1 MNFDIINVVSVIA
14 TIIAVVITIVMI
26 KDVRNGRKPIGKP
39 NISTKDLEYKKITD
53 ITKPLEFERERNK
66 GEHFDDESVYLERA
80 KKIREN
86 SPFFTYV
93 NGI

>member
-1 MNFDIINVVSVIA
+1 MNFDIINVVTVIA
-14 TIIAVVITIVMI
+14 TIIAVVISFVMA
-26 KDVRNGRKPIGKP
+26 KDIISTRKPIEKP
-39 NISTKDLEYKKITD
+39 NISTKDLEYKMITD
-53 ITKPLEFERERNK
+53 VTKCLEFEREKNNGK
-66 GEHFDDESVYLERA
+66 HFDDENVYLERA